1 MKENA
6 QKVLERIVVFFTI
19 SSFVLAS
26 MMIISAIIEANSKIE
41 DNYIDIF
48 TYGMTLFSGLIYVLV
63 LQIFVTEK
71 TKSGVHVI
79 FLVFYLIFE
88 LILCFL
94 CGAYNAPYVLI
105 PVTIVHYLLEAFM
118 NEVFAFHDYFLYE
131 NDKRKG
137 KIGRAHV

>member
-48 TYGMTLFSGLIYVLV
+48 TYGMTFFSGLIYILV
-63 LQIFVTEK
+63 LQI
-71 TKSGVHVI
+71 SH
-79 FLVFYLIFE
+79 
-88 LILCFL
+88 
-94 CGAYNAPYVLI
+94 
-105 PVTIVHYLLEAFM
+105 
-118 NEVFAFHDYFLYE
+118 
-131 NDKRKG
+131 
-137 KIGRAHV
+137 